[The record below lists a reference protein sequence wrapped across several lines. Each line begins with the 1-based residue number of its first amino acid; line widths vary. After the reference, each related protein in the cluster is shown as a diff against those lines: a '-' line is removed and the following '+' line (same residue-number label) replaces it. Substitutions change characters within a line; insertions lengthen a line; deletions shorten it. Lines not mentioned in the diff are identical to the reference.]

1 MNKRW
6 MLIGAA
12 GALGAAAVLP
22 LYAQGWTPQKNVEI
36 VVGSAPGGS
45 NDKTARSIEKI
56 VTGKKLL
63 PGTLTVVNRPG
74 GGGNLQLSYMT
85 QHAGD
90 PHYVM
95 IANPTLLSAHIT
107 GNSPLGAADFTP
119 IASMVNDYVV
129 YAVSSESPIKSGKD
143 LVERLKKNAR
153 SVSIGFSTGLG
164 THNHIAAALLMK
176 RIGGDPKALKV
187 VAFKGAAEAITTLMG
202 GHIDL
207 VTTAAGNV
215 AAHVASGR
223 LRVLAVAAPQRLA
236 GEMAQVPTWKEQGVD
251 LVWGNWRAI
260 MGPSGLTPVQIAGWE
275 AALRKVVESP
285 EWKQELALNYW
296 SDDFTTGVQFK
307 KDLADD
313 EAAMRL
319 VLVEL
324 GLAK

>member
-6 MLIGAA
+6 FLIFAA
-12 GALGAAAVLP
+12 GALGAAATLP
-22 LYAQGWTPQKNVEI
+22 LFARGWTPQTNVEI

-45 NDKTARSIEKI
+45 NDKTARAIEKI
-56 VTGKKLL
+56 VTGKKLI

-90 PHYVM
+90 PHFLMVTT
-95 IANPTLLSAHIT
+95 PTLLSAQIT
-107 GNSPLGAADFTP
+107 GNSPLGTADFTL

-129 YAVSSESPIKSGKD
+129 YVVNAESTITSGKD
-143 LVERLKKNAR
+143 LVERLKKNPR
-153 SVSIGFSTGLG
+153 SVSMGFSTGIG

-187 VAFKGAAEAITTLMG
+187 VAFKGAADAITTLMG
-202 GHIDL
+202 GHIDM

-215 AAHVASGR
+215 APHVASGK
-223 LRVLAVAAPQRLA
+223 LRALAVAAPQRLA
-236 GEMAQVPTWKEQGVD
+236 GDMAAVPTWKEQGVD

-260 MGPSGLTPVQIAGWE
+260 MGPKGLTPAQVTSWE
-275 AALRKVVESP
+275 AVLRKVVESP
-285 EWKQELALNYW
+285 EWKQDLALNYW
-296 SDDFTTGVQFK
+296 SDDFNTGAQFK